1 MDDYSVSRRK
11 ESLTYVMIQM
21 NHTPVHPPAPPGR
34 SRHLRPSGRLR
45 TGAPQIQETKLGA
58 PYAGLDLLPSPAL
71 GSLWIPPSP
80 PPPGCCSCPP
90 RPRRCRRSPPCT
102 WALTPPPTGERK
114 ETALLPGQEVVEEAS
129 ARSGG
134 WGFREQSHFR
144 GGLWAVCLQV
154 QAPASDQ

>member
-58 PYAGLDLLPSPAL
+58 PYAGLDLLLSLAL
-71 GSLWIPPSP
+71 GSLWIPPTPTTSRMLQLPAP
-80 PPPGCCSCPP
+80 PP
-90 RPRRCRRSPPCT
+90 
-102 WALTPPPTGERK
+102 
-114 ETALLPGQEVVEEAS
+114 
-129 ARSGG
+129 
-134 WGFREQSHFR
+134 
-144 GGLWAVCLQV
+144 QV
-154 QAPASDQ
+154 